1 LRSVPSPPPWLGRW
15 GGLVRCVLVMSYGLV
30 YGLSA
35 FGLSQ
40 QLNIAAGEAKKIMDT
55 YFERFGGV
63 KDYLDTVV
71 ERAKEVGYT
80 ETLYGRRRYLPELNS
95 SNRVARDNAERAA
108 LNAPIQG
115 TAADIIKRAML
126 RVDREMTR
134 RGMRSRVLLQVH
146 DELVVEVVDGELEE
160 MTALLQ
166 KQMDGAAELRVPLDV
181 STGVG
186 ENWEAAGH

>member
-1 LRSVPSPPPWLGRW
+1 
-15 GGLVRCVLVMSYGLV
+15 
-30 YGLSA
+30 
-35 FGLSQ
+35 
-40 QLNIAAGEAKKIMDT
+40 AAGEAKKIMDT

-166 KQMDGAAELRVPLDV
+166 EQMDGAAELRVPLDV
-181 STGVG
+181 STGTG